1 MRTPMTTALLSFLF
15 LTLVSCDD
23 APRTEAPE
31 ATASA
36 DSMGMGDMTMG
47 GTSMASGPMMS
58 EMAAHLERL
67 AVLPTDSLRS
77 MLPSHRQAV
86 ANLLAQM
93 NREMQ
98 DMGMASD
105 AAWDATTDSIRGD
118 LERMPDMDQAEL
130 EALVP
135 GHRARVARL
144 MEMHGAMARGM

>member
-1 MRTPMTTALLSFLF
+1 MRTPTTTTLLSFLF
-15 LTLVSCDD
+15 LTLVSCGD

-31 ATASA
+31 ATVSP
-36 DSMGMGDMTMG
+36 DSTSMGGMSMG
-47 GTSMASGPMMS
+47 GMSMASGPMMS

-67 AVLPTDSLRS
+67 AALPTDSLRS

-93 NREMQ
+93 NREMR

-105 AAWDATTDSIRGD
+105 AAWDATADSIRGD
-118 LERMPDMDQAEL
+118 LELMPDMDPAEL

-144 MEMHGAMARGM
+144 MVMHGAMTRGG